1 MVSVYQRP
9 PKTTSHC
16 ISLFFDGG
24 LFGSPNRGTNRIKR
38 TPSAGRLVWVFREPP
53 YHVLVASLTYPYA
66 KADEIN
72 MRMLEEFHN
81 REFVENQLKLQTM
94 RKLEVKAQRSIDPK
108 IFSVLQE
115 IGFREGSLNGRDIK
129 KSGVGMSN

>member
-1 MVSVYQRP
+1 M
-9 PKTTSHC
+9 
-16 ISLFFDGG
+16 
-24 LFGSPNRGTNRIKR
+24 
-38 TPSAGRLVWVFREPP
+38 
-53 YHVLVASLTYPYA
+53 LVASLTYPYA

-129 KSGVGMSN
+129 RWV